1 MDKITLEAVLELA
14 EQLPPEEQDELVERL
29 RSKKTVKRPPL
40 SLPIIDVGPWPE
52 QQSLRRED
60 WYDDEHQALLTL

>member
-29 RSKKTVKRPPL
+29 RSKKTVKRPSL
-40 SLPIIDVGPWPE
+40 SLPVIDVGPWPE